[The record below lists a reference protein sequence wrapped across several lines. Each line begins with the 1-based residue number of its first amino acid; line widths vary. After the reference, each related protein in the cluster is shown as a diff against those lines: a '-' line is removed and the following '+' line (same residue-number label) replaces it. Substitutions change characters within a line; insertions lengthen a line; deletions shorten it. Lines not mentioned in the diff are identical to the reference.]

1 MSYDYAK
8 RWGTQPALTAATAT
22 PSAQVTTGEPAS
34 VAAAVDAF
42 PECRCVDCLN
52 FDRVGQRCPVL
63 PGCVGWLHV
72 WGDEGCREFRSPE
85 RWHYCSGYAARSARS
100 SRE

>member
-8 RWGTQPALTAATAT
+8 RWGTQPAQPAAQVATAEPAAATA
-22 PSAQVTTGEPAS
+22 G
-34 VAAAVDAF
+34 AAAVDAF

-52 FDRVGQRCPVL
+52 FNHQQLRCPVL
-63 PGCVGWLHV
+63 PGVVGWMAV
-72 WGDEGCREFRSPE
+72 WGDEGRREFRSPE